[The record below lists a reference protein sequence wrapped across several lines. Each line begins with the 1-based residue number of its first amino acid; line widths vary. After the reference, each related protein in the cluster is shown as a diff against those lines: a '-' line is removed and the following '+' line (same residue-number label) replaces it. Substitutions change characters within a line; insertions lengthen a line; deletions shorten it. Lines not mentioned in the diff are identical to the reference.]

1 MSLAF
6 VLLQC
11 DEQSER
17 NILEEIERI
26 NEVKETH
33 QTFGPYDAVVK
44 IETTSPNQIKQ
55 IFREKIQK
63 MKGVRSSL
71 TLIEDTL

>member
-11 DEQSER
+11 DERSER
-17 NILEEIERI
+17 NVLEEIKCI
-26 NEVKETH
+26 NEVKEAY

-44 IETTSPNQIKQ
+44 IETDSPNQAKQ
-55 IFREKIQK
+55 IFREKIHK
-63 MKGVRSSL
+63 MKGVRSAL
-71 TLIEDTL
+71 TLIEDAL

>member
-11 DEQSER
+11 DERSEK
-17 NILEEIERI
+17 NILDEIKSI

-44 IETTSPNQIKQ
+44 IESASPNLVKQ

-63 MKGVRSSL
+63 IQGVRSTL
-71 TLIEDTL
+71 TLIGDTV

>member
-11 DEQSER
+11 DQQSEQ
-17 NILEEIERI
+17 NVLEEIKSI
-26 NEVKETH
+26 NEVKEAH

-44 IETTSPNQIKQ
+44 IETTSPNQVKQ